1 MSLSSMIVAAAA
13 ATSAATAAAATA
25 MSLSQIAFRWFSISS
40 IGGATTFG
48 MY

>member
-1 MSLSSMIVAAAA
+1 MSLSSMIVAAAV
-13 ATSAATAAAATA
+13 ATSAAAAAATA

-40 IGGATTFG
+40 IAGATTFG

>member
-1 MSLSSMIVAAAA
+1 MIVAAAA
-13 ATSAATAAAATA
+13 AVATSAAAAATA

-40 IGGATTFG
+40 IAGATTFG

>member
-1 MSLSSMIVAAAA
+1 MIVAAAA
-13 ATSAATAAAATA
+13 AVATSAAAAAATA

-40 IGGATTFG
+40 IAGATTFG

>member
-1 MSLSSMIVAAAA
+1 MIVAAVAAA
-13 ATSAATAAAATA
+13 ATFAAAAAAATA

-40 IGGATTFG
+40 IAGATTFG